1 MRHVYV
7 MATPLNDGGAPLVGT
22 ASDVC
27 TELWGTVKSG
37 YPRYISRVLYYARE
51 GGTYK
56 GYKWQVI
63 PAVPVVVHRKG
74 AAPIEDTSY
83 EVPLQCA

>member
-1 MRHVYV
+1 MKNVFV
-7 MATPLNDGGAPLVGT
+7 MATPVEGAPLIGT

-56 GYKWQVI
+56 GYKWQVLS
-63 PAVPVVVHRKG
+63 AVPVIVHRKG
-74 AAPIEDTSY
+74 AAPNTSY